1 MSPADP
7 HPDAQFDAD
16 WLALRAPAD
25 TAARAGTLTA
35 LAARWLTGRRMPD
48 PGLRPLRLADLGTG
62 TGSNVRF
69 LAPRLPG
76 PQAWQMID
84 HDPGLLDHAR
94 ANCRGLRACDGRAAR
109 FATLTRDLDEL
120 TSDDLRELD
129 LVCASALI
137 DLVSD
142 DWLIRFALALA
153 DSGAATLITLSVD
166 GEWSFNRAGGADAAL
181 DVDDDDAL
189 VRAAFNAHQ
198 RRDKGVGGAL
208 GPDAAPRLAHLL
220 REQRYRVVLAPS
232 PWRLPLG
239 GGAPTALAR
248 AVLDGWRDAALE
260 QVPDAASRI
269 SAWHSRRVRRLA
281 QSDLTLTLGHVD
293 VFACPADDWPA
304 ALS

>member
-1 MSPADP
+1 MSTPGP

-25 TAARAGTLTA
+25 TAARAGALTA
-35 LAARWLTGRRMPD
+35 LAARWLAGRRMPD
-48 PGLRPLRLADLGTG
+48 PRPLRLADLGTG

-84 HDPGLLDHAR
+84 HDPALLEHAQ
-94 ANCRGLRACDGRAAR
+94 ANCRGLRACDGSAAG
-109 FATLTRDLDEL
+109 FSTLTRDLDEL
-120 TSDDLRELD
+120 TSDDLRGLD

-142 DWLIRFALALA
+142 DWLARFAQALA
-153 DSGAATLITLSVD
+153 NSGAATLITLSVD
-166 GEWSFNRAGGADAAL
+166 GEWCFSRANGADVAL

-220 REQRYRVVLAPS
+220 RERRYRVVLAPS
-232 PWRLPLG
+232 PWRLQLG
-239 GGAPTALAR
+239 GGAQTALAR
-248 AVLDGWRDAALE
+248 AVLDGWRAAALE

-269 SAWHSRRVRRLA
+269 TDWHWRRMPSLA

-304 ALS
+304 MLP